1 VGHSAIVLE
10 GMMKDS
16 FSNMIFELKELR
28 VRSKK
33 VFGGRVVQEEGA

>member
-1 VGHSAIVLE
+1 
-10 GMMKDS
+10 MKDT